1 MVLKADLGDT
11 SMGSMGM
18 GIGRMGLG
26 MGRMEEGDGNRKE
39 FVMLKKL
46 I

>member
-18 GIGRMGLG
+18 G